1 MKNSRF
7 VPSLLVFLFASSSLA
22 GVYEFGGS
30 CPSRGEWTRKALEQT
45 SEISQIIRNL
55 KDNPACKGL
64 ETALVDL
71 KEAAEELKTPED
83 AGTESRIESLPAESE
98 ALRNAVMAG
107 GTLNANA
114 SSMLLNREIEAA
126 ALNSNLQQQTSS
138 SSAPVAA
145 AASMGKNISLGA
157 ILSRLKGPTKKG
169 LDLVTNVM
177 KVLPQ
182 YDECLIGQP
191 AQGLAILSGAIKV
204 AASFSASGEGVGD
217 KLGNAIA
224 GLMKMMQ
231 ERKFTQVLRKQDET
245 EFWLSISCLIESTS
259 KNYCDTENAEEIL
272 KYSQD
277 QYKEAMKRNLVNRKN
292 PSYDNPLEGYYLL
305 VRELPIISSWLQKVQ
320 FGVKPKLGTDAK
332 FKNSVW
338 EEVVEQIKNINSL
351 YGYFNEQMI
360 FMKELKSPS
369 AKRNHLVDVVNH
381 IANVMTGGG
390 GSEGFSSSGSK
401 FFTTTVNETLL
412 PFYLIGRESVP
423 KAVQIT
429 EENRIAVDWQT
440 WMRTGGNGDF
450 ISDFQDPDK
459 VAQIIE
465 TRMGSIIDSA
475 SEKSSEYFRQRLV
488 VDMPNLVNQTLSS
501 QYLTVKKSLENVLNY
516 LVRFENKLGADKKDP
531 TEFIMRPSVRETKL
545 KIRKFLDSYNKL
557 LELGEQVSIHTDM
570 NKNLSEATHKA
581 AEEVIMTAFTEFNI
595 LFQKD
600 SFLTNR
606 LTTFIERDFA
616 KRIRSGLNMS
626 AHQQDILLI
635 TQKNMLEKLTE
646 VHGINPATA
655 DLDLASAQMV
665 NKRNLESIEQL
676 FTDSIYRMM
685 VEMKAVVMGTGLA
698 GVSKM
703 LNEKLE
709 KDKSN
714 YRSALK
720 YMPQMLT
727 NPGQYASAYLMAG
740 FAVKQAHPD
749 LYSDPAPNR
758 IIGQDTR
765 FGAYQTMLAKICTQ
779 SLAFE
784 HRATFIDLCKG
795 SVLKS
800 YYSKAGVKGLDVK
813 YDEHV
818 TSSNAWAVKRNKT
831 LTSKNI
837 CAFNQFSINN
847 LVQMLKDQDKELY
860 EDITAE
866 NY

>member
-7 VPSLLVFLFASSSLA
+7 VPSLLVFLFASSSQA

-83 AGTESRIESLPAESE
+83 AGTESRIESIPAESE

-320 FGVKPKLGTDAK
+320 FGVKPRLGTDAK

>member
-7 VPSLLVFLFASSSLA
+7 VPSLLVFLFASSSQA